1 VAARLR
7 KLTLERT
14 IFLLALLA
22 GLPGSA
28 ITIVLLRAFNFSFK
42 VQITL
47 VLLTLIVWLAAAT
60 AAATRAVRPIQTFA
74 NVVAALREGDYSIRA
89 RNRQPDDDLGY
100 ALLELSALGE
110 QLHHQRLSELE
121 SDVLLRQVLDE
132 IEVAVFAFDPAGD
145 IKLLNRAAEQLLN
158 LPSADAVNRSAQEL
172 GLASLLE
179 GESPRTVQLT
189 LGNASGPWDLRRA
202 QFRQGGVSHTLVVL
216 ADLRRALR
224 QEERQAWQRLVR
236 VLSHEI
242 NNSLAPIHS
251 IASSLQELLPAHA
264 GGGEW
269 VADVRDGLA
278 VVQRRSA
285 ALSRFMAAYA
295 QLARLPAPRLG
306 PVELETLVRRIAA
319 LEQRLPVKV
328 AAGPPIHVRADA
340 DQLEQLLIN
349 LVRNAADAALETGG
363 GVEVSWRQNG
373 ATAEILVADEGP
385 GLVDSANLF
394 VPFFTTKPQGS
405 GIGLV
410 LSRQIAEAHSG
421 TLTLRNAVGGRGC
434 NALLRLPVQMV
445 S

>member
-1 VAARLR
+1 MAARLR
-7 KLTLERT
+7 KLTFERT

-28 ITIVLLRAFNFSFK
+28 ITIVLMRAFGFSLK
-42 VQITL
+42 VQVTL
-47 VLLTLIVWLAAAT
+47 ILLTLIVLLASAT
-60 AAATRAVRPIQTFA
+60 AAATRAVRPIQTFS

-89 RNRQPDDDLGY
+89 RSRQPDDDLGY

-110 QLHHQRLSELE
+110 QLYHQRLSEVE
-121 SDVLLRQVLDE
+121 SGALLRQVLDE
-132 IEVAVFAFDPAGD
+132 IEVAVFAFDPAGR

-158 LPSADAVNRSAQEL
+158 LPSADAVNRSAQEV
-172 GLASLLE
+172 GLASLLV
-179 GESPRTVQLT
+179 GESPRTVQLP
-189 LGNASGPWDLRRA
+189 LGNAPGPWELRRA
-202 QFRQGGVSHTLVVL
+202 QFRQGGIPHTLVVL

-251 IASSLQELLPAHA
+251 IASSLQELLQAHA
-264 GGGEW
+264 AGGDW
-269 VADVRDGLA
+269 VQDVRDGLA

-285 ALSRFMAAYA
+285 GLSRFMAAYA
-295 QLARLPAPRLG
+295 QLARLPPPRLG

-319 LEQRLPVKV
+319 LELRLPVKV
-328 AAGPPIHVRADA
+328 AAGPPIHVRGDA

-373 ATAEILVADEGP
+373 ATAEILVADQGP
-385 GLVDSANLF
+385 GLVDTANLF

-421 TLTLRNAVGGRGC
+421 SLTLRNVTTGRGC
-434 NALLRLPVQMV
+434 NALLCLPVQTV
-445 S
+445 A

>member
-1 VAARLR
+1 MAARLR

-14 IFLLALLA
+14 IFLLALVA

-28 ITIVLLRAFNFSFK
+28 ITIVLMRAFDFSLK
-42 VQITL
+42 VQVTL
-47 VLLTLIVWLAAAT
+47 ILLTLIVWLAAAT

-110 QLHHQRLSELE
+110 QLHHQRLGELE
-121 SDVLLRQVLDE
+121 SGALLRQVLDE
-132 IEVAVFAFDPAGD
+132 IEVAVFAFDPDGH

-158 LPSADAVNRSAQEL
+158 LPAADAVNRSAQEL
-172 GLASLLE
+172 GVASLLE
-179 GESPRTVQLT
+179 EESPRTVQLT
-189 LGNASGPWDLRRA
+189 LGSTSGPWELRRA

-251 IASSLQELLPAHA
+251 IASSLQELLQAPADR
-264 GGGEW
+264 GEW

-319 LEQRLPVKV
+319 LEQRLSVKV

-394 VPFFTTKPQGS
+394 VPFFTTKSQGS

-421 TLTLRNAVGGRGC
+421 TLTLRNAAGGRGC
-434 NALLRLPVQMV
+434 NALLCLPVQTV

>member
-1 VAARLR
+1 
-7 KLTLERT
+7 
-14 IFLLALLA
+14 
-22 GLPGSA
+22 
-28 ITIVLLRAFNFSFK
+28 
-42 VQITL
+42 
-47 VLLTLIVWLAAAT
+47 
-60 AAATRAVRPIQTFA
+60 
-74 NVVAALREGDYSIRA
+74 
-89 RNRQPDDDLGY
+89 
-100 ALLELSALGE
+100 
-110 QLHHQRLSELE
+110 
-121 SDVLLRQVLDE
+121 
-132 IEVAVFAFDPAGD
+132 
-145 IKLLNRAAEQLLN
+145 
-158 LPSADAVNRSAQEL
+158 
-172 GLASLLE
+172 
-179 GESPRTVQLT
+179 
-189 LGNASGPWDLRRA
+189 
-202 QFRQGGVSHTLVVL
+202 VSHTLVVL

-251 IASSLQELLPAHA
+251 IASSLQELLQAHTA
-264 GGGEW
+264 GGDW

-363 GVEVSWRQNG
+363 AVEVSWRQNG

-421 TLTLRNAVGGRGC
+421 SLTLRNAVGGRGC
-434 NALLRLPVQMV
+434 NALLCLPVQTV